1 MSCRGLSA
9 ASGLVPRGGRRC
21 DRDLA
26 TWPRPFPT
34 PSFKPASEIRVCC
47 GFCVACCFNEC
58 QTWTVRFLVRKV
70 IPMRLLKTLE
80 HRCRV
85 RLVWTIPNSQTEIY
99 VRPKQ
104 KAKKFQVSC
113 LPGCQEIRTI
123 ICVSVFPGN
132 PAVLQWLPQMVFCKR
147 RVKFNLPP
155 GIPGSQTSKNIKSTR
170 LYPLPNAIPGVSRV
184 SFPWFSMG
192 FPWISMDFN
201 AVQMIPSCKLTWM
214 LNAHNKC
221 RSFLQGNHGFSTSFC
236 MFTRDI
242 LWISYGFPMIFT
254 DFVQIPLFFCLG
266 LPRCRGNERPC
277 HPCAS
282 SSAPWDEKWNVEGK
296 RSIKRDSKK
305 HILNIFNGLV

>member
-58 QTWTVRFLVRKV
+58 QTWSVRFLVRKV

-113 LPGCQEIRTI
+113 LPGRCQEIRTI

-132 PAVLQWLPQMVFCKR
+132 PAVLQWLPPSVLQPTCE
-147 RVKFNLPP
+147 FNLCWT
-155 GIPGSQTSKNIKSTR
+155 GFLGQWFGVLNIPQVTNIEKHQINKVI
-170 LYPLPNAIPGVSRV
+170 PIANAIPG
-184 SFPWFSMG
+184 FHFHG

-221 RSFLQGNHGFSTSFC
+221 RSFLQGNQGFSTSFC

-242 LWISYGFPMIFT
+242 LWISYGFHRTRQNP
-254 DFVQIPLFFCLG
+254 FFC
-266 LPRCRGNERPC
+266 CRGNERPC

-282 SSAPWDEKWNVEGK
+282 SSAPWDEKSRNGMWREKEASRGIAN
-296 RSIKRDSKK
+296 
-305 HILNIFNGLV
+305 NIFSIYDINILIWY